1 MTDRQR
7 ALEYS
12 HELHKFASHMR
23 GEFLN
28 GATWI
33 EVILSD
39 ILGRYFCASEKR
51 RNLFFSEI
59 GNKMTFSRKVALFE
73 QIILGEFSDF
83 EKTCPD
89 FKRRLDAFLEFRNV
103 LAHSHIDTSRP
114 TLAKRKPNEVTFIIY
129 KRGKVVGRRV
139 TAAEGERRAKDINAL
154 RPLLIKFQEMLLS
167 KD

>member
-12 HELHKFASHMR
+12 HELHEFASIMR

-39 ILGRYFCASEKR
+39 ILGRYFCESEKR
-51 RNLFFSEI
+51 RSLFFSEI
-59 GNKMTFSRKVALFE
+59 GNKLSFARKVALFE
-73 QIILGEFSDF
+73 RIILSEFPDF
-83 EKTCPD
+83 EKTSPD

-103 LAHSHIDTSRP
+103 LAHCHIDTSTP
-114 TLAKRKPNEVTFIIY
+114 TLTKRKPNEVTFIIY
-129 KRGKVVGRRV
+129 KPGKMVRRRV
-139 TAAEGERRAKDINAL
+139 TAAEAAERANDINAL
-154 RPLLIKFQEMLLS
+154 RTQLIRFQEMLS
-167 KD
+167 AKN